1 MCFMAGGIQTHGG
14 SHKAAL
20 KGFLSLRNMVSLCFE
35 FPLKDIFVQKSSM
48 AWLFAQLAGMSGRQV
63 AKAGTVELCG
73 GVSVSRQK
81 DLPPTTGP
89 FWGPDD
95 WVKCTVNHDRTN

>member
-1 MCFMAGGIQTHGG
+1 MCFMAGGIQTQGG

-48 AWLFAQLAGMSGRQV
+48 AWLCAQLTGMSGRQV
-63 AKAGTVELCG
+63 AKAGT
-73 GVSVSRQK
+73 GVVWRCVHKQAGEGLASNNR
-81 DLPPTTGP
+81 P
-89 FWGPDD
+89 FWGPHD